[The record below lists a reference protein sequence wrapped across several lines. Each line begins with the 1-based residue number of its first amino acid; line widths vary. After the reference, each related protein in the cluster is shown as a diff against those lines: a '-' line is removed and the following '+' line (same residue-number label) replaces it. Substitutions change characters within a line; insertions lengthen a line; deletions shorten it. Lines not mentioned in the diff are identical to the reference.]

1 MGSLGATAA
10 FVSAAPLDAE
20 TARCSAA
27 ACVVQVGA
35 VFFRELRTRNSH
47 AFSPPPL
54 ALPSF
59 YLVPSMFAR
68 LGCDRKKLAS
78 DSANTASQRYGSN
91 VKLLRKILRR
101 VKSEHGPFPHVTLR

>member
-35 VFFRELRTRNSH
+35 VFFRKLRTRNSP
-47 AFSPPPL
+47 AFSPPPSRL
-54 ALPSF
+54 ALFLPRTIH
-59 YLVPSMFAR
+59 VCP
-68 LGCDRKKLAS
+68 
-78 DSANTASQRYGSN
+78 T
-91 VKLLRKILRR
+91 R
-101 VKSEHGPFPHVTLR
+101 V

>member
-47 AFSPPPL
+47 AFSPPLSPCPL
-54 ALPSF
+54 STSYHPCLPDSGVTEKSSPAT
-59 YLVPSMFAR
+59 LQTPRRKDTAR
-68 LGCDRKKLAS
+68 
-78 DSANTASQRYGSN
+78 T
-91 VKLLRKILRR
+91 
-101 VKSEHGPFPHVTLR
+101 

>member
-47 AFSPPPL
+47 AFSPSSRL
-54 ALPSF
+54 ALFLPRTIH
-59 YLVPSMFAR
+59 VCP
-68 LGCDRKKLAS
+68 
-78 DSANTASQRYGSN
+78 T
-91 VKLLRKILRR
+91 R
-101 VKSEHGPFPHVTLR
+101 V